1 MHLAKSLAL
10 AASLAGPLSFRKFR
24 RHLPAQWIEEAL
36 EETGTGTVR
45 ERRLPAE
52 RIVWLIIA
60 MGLFR
65 DRPILDLVDKLDLAL
80 PAPDGL
86 GVASSAVTQ
95 ARYRVGREPLEWLF
109 KKCGAKWSARS
120 AERHLFHGLRLHGMD
135 GSTFRV
141 PDSESNRHYFGGP
154 TAGKVRGPSAYPM
167 LRMVALMVLRSHV
180 LADARITP
188 YRVGENTSA
197 KEMCPS
203 IPDDSLTIF
212 DRAFLAANLLIPLAR
227 GKRNRHWLTRAKSN
241 TKWVVKETLGRG
253 DELVSMTVSAKA
265 RKEDDSLPVNWPM
278 RAIRYERP
286 GSPPQTLLTS
296 LLDPIEYPADELIEL
311 YHERWELELGFDEV
325 KTEMLD
331 REEALRSQLPAGVM
345 QELWGLLLAYN
356 LVRLE
361 IKSIAEEENVPP
373 VRISFVGAFREIRDE
388 VNWLDGIRPTVIVDR
403 LRRMR
408 ARIKQRHILPAR
420 RVRSYP
426 RAVKIKMTSY
436 PRKRAGPSP
445 TGSSP
450 K

>member
-1 MHLAKSLAL
+1 MHIAKSLAL
-10 AASLAGPLSFRKFR
+10 AAALAGPLSFRKFR

-36 EETGTGTVR
+36 ETTGTGTVR

-52 RIVWLIIA
+52 RVVWLIIA

-80 PAPDGL
+80 PAATGW

-95 ARYRVGREPLEWLF
+95 ARYRVGEEPLEWLF
-109 KKCGAKWSARS
+109 NKSGEKWSARS
-120 AERHLFHGLRLHGMD
+120 AERHRFHGLSLYGMD

-141 PDSESNRHYFGGP
+141 PDSESNRRYFGGP

-167 LRMVALMVLRSHV
+167 LRLVALMVLRSHV
-180 LADARITP
+180 VAAARITP
-188 YRVGENTSA
+188 YNVGEISSA
-197 KEMCPS
+197 KGMSPS
-203 IPDDSLTIF
+203 IPDDSLTLF
-212 DRAFLAANLLIPLAR
+212 DRAFLAANLLILLTR

-241 TKWVVKETLGRG
+241 TKWVLDKALGPG

-265 RKEDDSLPVNWPM
+265 RKEDDSLPVRWPM
-278 RAIRYERP
+278 RAIRYQRP

-296 LLDPIEYPADELIEL
+296 LLDPKEYPAEELIEL

-331 REEALRSQLPAGVM
+331 REEALRSQLPAGVT

-361 IKSIAEEENVPP
+361 IESIAEEAKVPP

-388 VNWLDGIRPTVIVDR
+388 VNWLDGIRPTAIVDR

-408 ARIKQRHILPAR
+408 ERIKRRHILPAR

-436 PRKRAGPSP
+436 PRKRAPPRRRGIP
-445 TGSSP
+445 
-450 K
+450 

>member
-1 MHLAKSLAL
+1 VHLAKSLAL
-10 AASLAGPLSFRKFR
+10 AAALAGPQSFRKFR
-24 RHLPAQWIEEAL
+24 RHLPTQWIAQAL
-36 EETGTGTVR
+36 KATGTATVR
-45 ERRLPAE
+45 DRRLPAE
-52 RIVWLIIA
+52 RVVWLIIA

-80 PAPDGL
+80 PVRDEL

-95 ARYRVGREPLEWLF
+95 ARYRVGQEPLEWLF
-109 KKCGAKWSARS
+109 EKCGTTWSKQS
-120 AERHLFHGLRLHGMD
+120 AERHRYHGLALYGVD

-141 PDSESNRHYFGGP
+141 PDSESNREYFGGP

-167 LRMVALMVLRSHV
+167 LRLVALMVLRSHIV
-180 LADARITP
+180 AAARITP

-197 KEMCPS
+197 KEMCAS
-203 IPDDSLTIF
+203 IPDDSLTLF

-227 GKRNRHWLTRAKSN
+227 GKRNRQWLTRAKSN
-241 TKWVVKETLGRG
+241 TKWVVDKTLGPS

-265 RKEDDSLPVNWPM
+265 RKEDDSLPVRWQM
-278 RAIRYERP
+278 RAIRYQRP

-296 LLDPIEYPADELIEL
+296 LLDPNEYPAAEIIEL
-311 YHERWELELGFDEV
+311 YHERWELELCFDEV

-345 QELWGLLLAYN
+345 QEMWGLLLAYN

-361 IKSIAEEENVPP
+361 IESIAEEENVPP

-408 ARIKQRHILPAR
+408 ARIRQRHILPAR
-420 RVRSYP
+420 RNRAFP

-436 PRKRAGPSP
+436 PRKRAAPRSDGN
-445 TGSSP
+445 SS
-450 K
+450 